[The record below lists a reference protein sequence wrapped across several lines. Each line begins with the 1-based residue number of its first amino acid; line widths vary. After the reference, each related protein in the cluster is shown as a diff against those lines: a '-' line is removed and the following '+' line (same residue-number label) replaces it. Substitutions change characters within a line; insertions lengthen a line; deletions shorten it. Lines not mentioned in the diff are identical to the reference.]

1 MAMSKEDLQGAV
13 SIASRYAPGAA
24 APKSKTLMQEMAR
37 RRKLRRKKKED
48 DKRYRQIMAS
58 KGRSAGSQYS
68 ANADEV
74 YRNVKAGKYD

>member
-37 RRKLRRKKKED
+37 RRKLRRKKKAD
-48 DKRYRQIMAS
+48 DKRYKELMMK
-58 KGRSAGSQYS
+58 KGNARTRSVKNSAQKQYGT
-68 ANADEV
+68 NLDE
-74 YRNVKAGKYD
+74 YYK